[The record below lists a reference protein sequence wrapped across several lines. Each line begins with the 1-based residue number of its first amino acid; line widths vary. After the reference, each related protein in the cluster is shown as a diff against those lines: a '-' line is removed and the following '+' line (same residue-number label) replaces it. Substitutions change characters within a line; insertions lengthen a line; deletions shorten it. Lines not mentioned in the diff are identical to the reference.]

1 MKIVKK
7 SIFFFCMRLDL
18 NMLNKTQLKLQ
29 PVSHIFFI
37 IQGGWEQGGLRMKKP
52 GNEGSIGRGHE
63 GWA

>member
-1 MKIVKK
+1 
-7 SIFFFCMRLDL
+7 MRLDL